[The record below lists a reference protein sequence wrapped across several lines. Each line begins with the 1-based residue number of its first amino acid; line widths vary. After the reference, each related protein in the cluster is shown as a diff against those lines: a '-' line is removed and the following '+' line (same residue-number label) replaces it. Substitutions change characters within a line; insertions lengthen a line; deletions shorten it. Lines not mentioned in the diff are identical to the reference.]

1 MREFGLAVL
10 HNELA
15 RCKADMGV
23 IALRLIM
30 LLAERAHRD
39 SDLLAMRFRVADYKE
54 SLQLS
59 GKSAYENLYHV
70 VRRLMQTIIETPNPV
85 EGIDMFQV
93 LAPSRLIPGKGEF
106 ELRFNEQMRPLLLNL
121 RAHFA
126 KIPLPIFFR
135 IQGSYAV
142 RFYLFCKSWDP
153 SLNHSPGWRM
163 TVEELRA
170 WLGLQAGEYEQTFHI
185 RAAILERAKEELDQ
199 VADVSFRYDAVM
211 DGKRIKAWDFVP
223 VPNRPHAKSVP
234 AKRRA
239 LRRQEKEAKQ
249 KLKDDE
255 EKHSE
260 HLEELERIDGRWL
273 AADPIQR
280 QTWLDAM
287 SEGARMFAPKPGAR
301 PGRVF
306 LTALKDVLEPSL
318 PGFN

>member
-1 MREFGLAVL
+1 
-10 HNELA
+10 
-15 RCKADMGV
+15 
-23 IALRLIM
+23 
-30 LLAERAHRD
+30 
-39 SDLLAMRFRVADYKE
+39 
-54 SLQLS
+54 
-59 GKSAYENLYHV
+59 
-70 VRRLMQTIIETPNPV
+70 
-85 EGIDMFQV
+85 
-93 LAPSRLIPGKGEF
+93 
-106 ELRFNEQMRPLLLNL
+106 
-121 RAHFA
+121 
-126 KIPLPIFFR
+126 
-135 IQGSYAV
+135 
-142 RFYLFCKSWDP
+142 
-153 SLNHSPGWRM
+153 
-163 TVEELRA
+163 
-170 WLGLQAGEYEQTFHI
+170 
-185 RAAILERAKEELDQ
+185 

-211 DGKRIKAWDFVP
+211 DGKRIKAWDFGP